1 MSRINFSVVVGG
13 PLEYVGP
20 SGFILIELPFQNI
33 RDFSL
38 YHFFLLSFLIAMIED
53 ILLNYLPVLKGP
65 AAADLLEL
73 EYGQQRFQAK
83 VIQDKGKFPFRNKVV
98 ITHFSRFLRC
108 AVQVIDQAANVEQ
121 GHFPRGRTSF
131 ADLRC
136 MHICQEICLQGS
148 HIFF

>member
-53 ILLNYLPVLKGP
+53 ILLNYLK
-65 AAADLLEL
+65 
-73 EYGQQRFQAK
+73 
-83 VIQDKGKFPFRNKVV
+83 
-98 ITHFSRFLRC
+98 
-108 AVQVIDQAANVEQ
+108 
-121 GHFPRGRTSF
+121 PRKHKSKLD
-131 ADLRC
+131 A
-136 MHICQEICLQGS
+136 
-148 HIFF
+148 